1 VGVSNT
7 AGTLNFICN
16 MKDACIGIL
25 MGLGVSVAIIAVIIC
40 LIVCSC
46 FGSIKAITSSPV
58 EEMYHRQLVNTIDS
72 ILDSRYPCGIT
83 EDDSAYPS
91 IDSLSSI
98 VVPNNR

>member
-1 VGVSNT
+1 VGVSNM

-16 MKDACIGIL
+16 MKDVILGLIVGIL
-25 MGLGVSVAIIAVIIC
+25 VVAICYCLDRLSKIVITEAV
-40 LIVCSC
+40 
-46 FGSIKAITSSPV
+46 TSSPV

-83 EDDSAYPS
+83 EDNSAYPS

-98 VVPNNR
+98 ATPKYN